1 MFRYGDHSA
10 RGDQAMRKR
19 LYRACT
25 ALALF
30 VLMAPAATSWGQDAE
45 PQARPRVELSVRSW
59 MFTTGKTTW
68 SHDASGLDPRLGDP
82 TSELMYKDN
91 DTHIIELGGR
101 LNFGLRGFLQAE
113 GGFSVS
119 FDRGLLVDD
128 DYTAVGGQH
137 LFSRT
142 HSDLS
147 GSGTQYVTL
156 NLGVRALEFA
166 ESRGYLEVFGGLQ
179 YWRTKYEAIGVRQV
193 VCNSSGIPGLSCT
206 PNFTLP
212 GVLAISNTTHWF
224 TPIHVGF
231 NSEYRLIPR
240 VSLDL
245 TAAVSPVSVLYNED
259 VHHLRS
265 DLQQDPSFS
274 MWGVGVSAN
283 AGVGLKFLVT
293 RHLALTGGYRVMWN
307 RTYAGEWENH
317 PIGSGSETAPLTGF
331 QTIRHGV
338 MVGLTGSF

>member
-1 MFRYGDHSA
+1 
-10 RGDQAMRKR
+10 MRKR
-19 LYRACT
+19 QDRTCT
-25 ALALF
+25 ALALL
-30 VLMAPAATSWGQDAE
+30 VLMVSAAPSWGQDAE

-59 MFTTGKTTW
+59 MFTAGNTTW

-128 DYTAVGGQH
+128 DHTAVGGQH

-206 PNFTLP
+206 PNFTLS

-240 VSLDL
+240 VSLNL
-245 TAAVSPVSVLYNED
+245 TAAVSPVSILYNED

-283 AGVGLKFLVT
+283 SSVGLKFLVT

-317 PIGSGSETAPLTGF
+317 PLGSGSETAPLTGF

>member
-1 MFRYGDHSA
+1 MTFA
-10 RGDQAMRKR
+10 F
-19 LYRACT
+19 L
-25 ALALF
+25 
-30 VLMAPAATSWGQDAE
+30 VLMVPAATSWGQDAE

-59 MFTTGKTTW
+59 MFTAGETKW
-68 SHDASGLDPRLGDP
+68 SHNASGLDSRLGDP
-82 TSELMYKDN
+82 TSELTYRDN
-91 DTHIIELGGR
+91 DTHLIELGGR
-101 LNFGLRGFLQAE
+101 LHFGQRGFLQAE

-128 DYTAVGGQH
+128 DHTAVGGQQ

-147 GSGTQYVTL
+147 GSGTQYMTL
-156 NLGVRALEFA
+156 NLGFRAAEFA
-166 ESRGYLEVFGGLQ
+166 ESRGHLDLFGGLQ
-179 YWRTKYEAIGVRQV
+179 YWRTKYEAVGVRQV
-193 VCNSSGIPGLSCT
+193 ICNSSGIPGLSCT
-206 PNFTLP
+206 PNLNLP

-231 NSEYRLIPR
+231 NTEYRLIRR
-240 VSLDL
+240 VSLDV
-245 TAAVSPVSVLYNED
+245 TVSVSPVSILYNED

-283 AGVGLKFLVT
+283 AGAGIKFLVT
-293 RHLALTGGYRVMWN
+293 RNLALTGGYRVMWN

-338 MVGLTGSF
+338 IVGLTGSF